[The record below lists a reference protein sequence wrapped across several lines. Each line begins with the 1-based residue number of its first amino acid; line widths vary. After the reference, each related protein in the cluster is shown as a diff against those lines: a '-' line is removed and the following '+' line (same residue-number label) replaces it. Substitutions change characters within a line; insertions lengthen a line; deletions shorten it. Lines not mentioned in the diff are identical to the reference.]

1 MYDTDHY
8 TALFESLSRA
18 KARLAEASSKDKAF
32 FEHKVKMVEKE
43 LAQEAE
49 FLKSKGVDV
58 YQEEGE
64 VSDDDE
70 LLAFLLDD

>member
-1 MYDTDHY
+1 MYDTNHY

-32 FEHKVKMVEKE
+32 FEHQVKVVEKE

-49 FLKSKGVDV
+49 FLKSKGIDV
-58 YQEEGE
+58 YQQDSEI
-64 VSDDDE
+64 SDDE